1 MIVADSKPRL
11 RTVTITD
18 QAFAYGLTASLI
30 GEARVISLVGAG
42 GKKTTLYALA
52 RALRGRVAL
61 ASSSH
66 MAAYDTTVVNEVV
79 TLRVGGLSL
88 PVPTSGRIVAFG
100 GEAESAERIH
110 GLSFAQI
117 AQLVADPS
125 FDHVL
130 IKADGARARWIK
142 APAAYEPVVPPG
154 TDRVLYL
161 ISAQVIGELL
171 DERIAHR
178 VERIAA
184 VCGTQAGAPLTVEHL
199 ATLLASEAGALQ
211 GIGQAELLPVINM
224 VDNNALAAQARA
236 AACRALS
243 KTMRFERVV
252 LANMQAA
259 RVIDIV
265 TRAACEERVR

>member
-11 RTVTITD
+11 RTVAHTD
-18 QAFAYGLTASLI
+18 QAFAYDLTASLI

-161 ISAQVIGELL
+161 LSAQVIGELL

-178 VERIAA
+178 VERLAA
-184 VCGTQAGAPLTVEHL
+184 VCGAQAGAPLTVEHL
-199 ATLLASEAGALQ
+199 ATLLASDAGALQ

-224 VDNNALAAQARA
+224 VDDNALAAQARA
-236 AACRALS
+236 VACRALS
-243 KTMRFERVV
+243 KTTRFERVV

>member
-1 MIVADSKPRL
+1 MTSIEPA
-11 RTVTITD
+11 I
-18 QAFAYGLTASLI
+18 AYDLTASLI
-30 GEARVISLVGAG
+30 GQSRVISVVGAG
-42 GKKTTLYALA
+42 GKKTILYALA

-61 ASSSH
+61 SSSSH
-66 MAAYDTTVVNEVV
+66 MAAYDTVVVDEVV
-79 TLRVGGLSL
+79 SLRGGGPGL
-88 PVPTSGRIVAFG
+88 PVPTSGRIVTFG
-100 GEAESAERIH
+100 GEAESAGRIH
-110 GLSFAQI
+110 GLSLSQI

-125 FDHVL
+125 FDYVL
-130 IKADGARARWIK
+130 IKADGARSRWIK
-142 APAAYEPVVPPG
+142 APAAYEPIVPPG

-161 ISAQVIGELL
+161 ISAQVIGAPL

-178 VERIAA
+178 VERLAA

-236 AACRALS
+236 VACRALS
-243 KTMRFERVV
+243 KTTRFERVV

>member
-1 MIVADSKPRL
+1 MAADAKL
-11 RTVTITD
+11 RPLTVTITE
-18 QAFAYGLTASLI
+18 QAFAYDLTASLV

-61 ASSSH
+61 SSSSH
-66 MAAYDTTVVNEVV
+66 MAAYDTSEVDEVV
-79 TLRVGGLSL
+79 TLRVGAPNL

-100 GEAESAERIH
+100 GEAESAGRIY
-110 GLSFAQI
+110 GLSCAQI

-125 FDHVL
+125 FEHVL

-161 ISAQVIGELL
+161 ISAQVIGAPL

-211 GIGQAELLPVINM
+211 GIGRAELLPVINM
-224 VDNNALAAQARA
+224 VDNDALAAQARA
-236 AACRALS
+236 VACRALS
-243 KTMRFERVV
+243 KTKRFERVV

-265 TRAACEERVR
+265 IRGACDEWVR

>member
-1 MIVADSKPRL
+1 MFAASPKPRPL
-11 RTVTITD
+11 AVTNIE
-18 QAFAYGLTASLI
+18 QACAHDLATSLV
-30 GEARVISLVGAG
+30 GTARVVSLVGAG

-61 ASSSH
+61 SSSSH
-66 MAAYDTTVVNEVV
+66 MAAYDTTVVDEVV
-79 TLRVGGLSL
+79 TLRVGGRGL
-88 PVPTSGRIVAFG
+88 PLPTSGRIVAFS
-100 GEAESAERIH
+100 GEAESAQRVH

-130 IKADGARARWIK
+130 LKADGARARWIK
-142 APAAYEPVVPPG
+142 APAAYEPIVPPD
-154 TDRVLYL
+154 TERVLYL
-161 ISAQVIGELL
+161 ISARVIGALL

-184 VCGTQAGAPLTVEHL
+184 VCGTHVGAPLTVEHL
-199 ATLLASEAGALQ
+199 ATLLSSSAGALQ
-211 GIGQAELLPVINM
+211 GIGQAELLIVINM
-224 VDNNALAAQARA
+224 VDNHTLAIQARA
-236 AACRALS
+236 VACRALS
-243 KTMRFERVV
+243 KTTRFDRVV

-265 TRAACEERVR
+265 TRAAGEERLR